1 MVLKQAL
8 SSFSHLFFPHVCVG
22 CGNDIA
28 GEQIICLQCESQ
40 MPVTNFCNQA
50 HNALE
55 KRFWGRLP
63 LRAAASTFYF
73 TKGSQLQNMLH
84 ALKYKGNKEIGY
96 FLGRQMARQI
106 KESNRFKDIDVLVPL
121 PLFSARE
128 KMRGYNQATILCEA
142 IGSELQ
148 IPVVEHAVKR
158 LSATETQTHK
168 SREERWENM
177 EGKFFLDNADLL
189 RNKNILLIDDVIT
202 TGATLEACG
211 IELLKA
217 EGVQLSILSL
227 AFAVDE

>member
-1 MVLKQAL
+1 MLLKQAL

-28 GEQIICLQCESQ
+28 GEQIICMHCESQ
-40 MPVTNFCNQA
+40 MPFTNFCQQPD
-50 HNALE
+50 NALE

-63 LRAAASTFYF
+63 LKAAASVFYF

-96 FLGRQMARQI
+96 YLGRQMARQI
-106 KESNRFKDIDVLVPL
+106 KDCHRFKDIDALVPL
-121 PLFSARE
+121 PLFAARE
-128 KMRGYNQATILCEA
+128 RKRGYNQATILCDA
-142 IGSELQ
+142 ISNELK
-148 IPVVEHAVKR
+148 IPVNEHAVKR

-177 EGKFFLDNADLL
+177 EGKFFLENAESLQH
-189 RNKNILLIDDVIT
+189 KNILLLDDVIT

-211 IELLKA
+211 VELLKA
-217 EGVQLSILSL
+217 EGAQLSILSL

>member
-8 SSFSHLFFPHVCVG
+8 SSFSHLFFPHVCMG

-28 GEQIICLQCESQ
+28 AQQVICLQCELQ
-40 MPVTNFCNQA
+40 MPFTNFCHQA
-50 HNALE
+50 DNALE
-55 KRFWGRLP
+55 KRMWGRLP
-63 LRAAASTFYF
+63 LKAAASIFYF

-106 KESNRFKDIDVLVPL
+106 KDCSRFKNIDALVPL
-121 PLFSARE
+121 PLFAARE

-142 IGSELQ
+142 IGSELK
-148 IPVVEHAVKR
+148 IPVIEHAVKR

-177 EGKFFLDNADLL
+177 DGKFFLEDADLL
-189 RNKNILLIDDVIT
+189 RNKNILLVDDVIT

-217 EGVQLSILSL
+217 EGATLSILSL

>member
-1 MVLKQAL
+1 MLLKQAL
-8 SSFSHLFFPHVCVG
+8 SSFTHLFFPHVCVG

-28 GEQIICLQCESQ
+28 GGQIICMQCESQ
-40 MPVTNFCNQA
+40 LPFTNFCDKPLNTV
-50 HNALE
+50 E
-55 KRFWGRLP
+55 KRFWGRLS
-63 LRAAASTFYF
+63 LKAAASTFYF

-96 FLGRQMARQI
+96 YLGRQMALQI
-106 KESNRFKDIDVLVPL
+106 RDSHRFKDIDALIPL
-121 PLFSARE
+121 PLFAARE
-128 KMRGYNQATILCEA
+128 KQRGYNQATILCEA
-142 IGSELQ
+142 IGEELK
-148 IPVVEHAVKR
+148 IPVMGHTIKR

-177 EGKFFLDNADLL
+177 EGKFFLEHGDLL
-189 RNKNILLIDDVIT
+189 KHKNILLVDDVIT